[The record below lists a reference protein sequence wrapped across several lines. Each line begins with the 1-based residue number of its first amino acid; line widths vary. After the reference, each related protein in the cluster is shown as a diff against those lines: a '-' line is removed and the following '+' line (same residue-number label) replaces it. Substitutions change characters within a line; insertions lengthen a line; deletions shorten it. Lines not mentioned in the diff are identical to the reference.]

1 MKTLTKIL
9 LIHWYGYTEEIID
22 LGRINFLTGKT
33 AAGKSTIIDALQLV
47 MLGDTSG
54 TFFNKAANE
63 KSVRTLRGYLYGE
76 IGDDGE
82 SGFSFMREGPF
93 TSYVVL
99 EFFDDKTQ
107 RRFSAGIA
115 FDCHSDQ
122 SFDRQWFVLY
132 RSGIPENHFI
142 DSKTRTPYDLR
153 ALRTYLN
160 REHGKKQYE
169 FCDSNRRFQEV
180 MLGRMGQL
188 KRKYLTLL
196 KKAVPFTP
204 ITDIEKFIT
213 DSICDVKN
221 EIRVDQMQSD
231 IRVYRNLEAD
241 AGRIQKRIGSLAEIR
256 QASDRY
262 EAAKDRLR
270 QQQYIVIR
278 AEKEELLGEE
288 AGTKERIAAAGEV
301 ILRLEAELN
310 ALEKEEERLR
320 TRTEALEKQYY
331 SSDIKLQ
338 RDRLEKEITELKL
351 KAERLNSGLN
361 AAVEAVRSYGEN
373 WRRQIRLLEEAGAGA
388 GTVGSDDGRGVETA
402 DADEVKALLD
412 KMSAINVETVLAF
425 DFEEA
430 SAVLTALSE
439 NLKDRRGELRRRI
452 DQIQDGVRDLE
463 LKEKNLKNGIK
474 PFPHNV
480 TGLKRLLEKTLFEKK
495 GRTVEVRI
503 LADLLEVR
511 DQSWRDAIEGYL
523 DRQKF
528 YLLVPEEFYTEA
540 IRVYDQAKREQRL
553 FDTGLVD
560 VGRLRK
566 EFKGGHRPGSLAEEI
581 ETDDPD
587 ARLYADYIL
596 GRVMKSERV
605 EDLNR
610 HRTAITR
617 NVTLY
622 KNYVTRRIPPGRYET
637 PFIGQSSM
645 KLQLERVR
653 SDLKEQREDLAA
665 VKKHFQVVSKA
676 AGTEVLGLFESAE
689 RTQAVR
695 DAAELPGIA
704 EQIAARKEEYDAIDF
719 TWLSRLETEIAEKRH
734 KLRQLEDNRLA
745 KHREIAIQTTNQGHL
760 ENETLPQVQEKIREI
775 EQRIAEY
782 FDAEWVRE
790 VGELRYEREKKS
802 DTRTSMTFRDSFQR
816 AANLTQN
823 ELERIRKERRGLR
836 EKYNLDW
843 KMPYDTDSEDN
854 REYDQQLEDL
864 EQIELPKYVDN
875 IIEARVQAY
884 EQFRDDFIAKMKS
897 NIETVRQQIDELNDS
912 LRKSVFGTDR
922 YHFTIRPRAEYQ
934 RFYDMI
940 LDPLLMD
947 TGGWNAASHSF
958 NEKYQQEI
966 DELFKLLILNDDDV
980 SAERRAEYEKN
991 VRRFTDYRTYL
1002 IFDLIVTNEQGE
1014 KQRLSRTLLKKSG
1027 GETQIPFYIAML
1039 ASFSQVCRIRSRSR
1053 NDTVRLIILDEA
1065 FSKMDGE
1072 RIQEC
1077 IHLLRRFGLQ
1087 AIFSAP
1093 TDKIPD
1099 IAPIVDRNIAV
1110 YKDGHLSFTRYF
1122 DPQEI
1127 EEVME
1132 EV

>member
-9 LIHWYGYTEEIID
+9 LIHWYGYTEELIE

-54 TFFNKAANE
+54 TFFNKAANQ

-107 RRFSAGIA
+107 RSFSAGIA

-122 SFDRQWFVLY
+122 NFDRQWFVLY
-132 RSGIPENHFI
+132 RSGIPEHHFI
-142 DSKTRTPYDLR
+142 DPKTRTPYDLR

-160 REHGKKQYE
+160 KEIGKKQYE
-169 FCDSNRRFQEV
+169 FCESNRRFQEV
-180 MLGRMGQL
+180 LLGRMGQL

-204 ITDIEKFIT
+204 ITDIERFIT

-221 EIRVDQMQSD
+221 EIRIDQMQSD

-241 AGRIQKRIGSLAEIR
+241 AGRIQKRIGSLTEIR
-256 QASDRY
+256 TVTDRY
-262 EAAKDRLR
+262 ESAKDRLM
-270 QQQYIVIR
+270 QQEYVVIR
-278 AEKEELLGEE
+278 AEKEERLDEE
-288 AGTKERIAAAGEV
+288 RGTKEKIAAAGEA
-301 ILRLEAELN
+301 ILKLEA
-310 ALEKEEERLR
+310 ALKETEEKEEVLR
-320 TRTEALEKQYY
+320 ARIEELEKQFY

-338 RDRLEKEITELKL
+338 CDRLEKEMAELRAE
-351 KAERLNSGLN
+351 AERLRSGLD
-361 AAVEAVRSYGEN
+361 AAVEAVRGYGES
-373 WRRQIRLLEEAGAGA
+373 WRRQIGRLEECGAVKPLVDKMCA
-388 GTVGSDDGRGVETA
+388 LTAETA
-402 DADEVKALLD
+402 P
-412 KMSAINVETVLAF
+412 AF

-430 SAVLTALSE
+430 SSALTALSE
-439 NLKDRRGELRRRI
+439 NLKELRSELRRRI
-452 DQIQDGVRDLE
+452 EQIREDIRDLE
-463 LKEKNLKNGIK
+463 LKEENLKNGIK

-480 TGLKRLLEKTLFEKK
+480 TGLKRLLEKALFEKT
-495 GRTVEVRI
+495 GRAAEVRI
-503 LADLLEVR
+503 LADLLEIR
-511 DQSWRDAIEGYL
+511 DPSWRDAIEGYL

-540 IRVYDQAKREQRL
+540 IRIYDQAKREQRL
-553 FDTGLVD
+553 FDAGLVD
-560 VGRLRK
+560 IGRLRK
-566 EFKGGHRPGSLAEEI
+566 DFDGGHRPGSLAEEI
-581 ETDDPD
+581 ETDDAD

-622 KNYVTRRIPPGRYET
+622 KNYVTRRIPPRRYET
-637 PFIGQSSM
+637 PFIGQRSM
-645 KLQLERVR
+645 KLQLEQVR
-653 SDLKEQREDLAA
+653 LDLKGQRDDLAEVETRFHA
-665 VKKHFQVVSKA
+665 LSEEA
-676 AGTEVLGLFESAE
+676 DTEVLGSFEAAE
-689 RTQAVR
+689 RAQAVR
-695 DAAELPGIA
+695 DAMKLPEIA
-704 EQIAARKEEYDAIDF
+704 EQIAEKQKEYDAIDL
-719 TWLSRLETEIAEKRH
+719 TWLSRLEMEIEEKKKQQRE
-734 KLRQLEDNRLA
+734 LENDRMA
-745 KHREIAIQTTNQGHL
+745 KNREIAVQTTNRGHL
-760 ENETLPQVQEKIREI
+760 ENEELPRVQEQIRRI
-775 EQRIAEY
+775 EEKIAES
-782 FDAEWVRE
+782 FDAEWIRQ
-790 VGELRYEREKKS
+790 VGEPRYEREKKS
-802 DTRTSMTFRDSFQR
+802 NTRTSMTFRESFLR
-816 AANLTQN
+816 AANQTRN
-823 ELERIRKERRGLR
+823 ELERIRRERRGLR

-843 KMPYDTDSEDN
+843 KMPYDTDAEDN
-854 REYDQQLEDL
+854 REYDQQLEEL
-864 EQIELPKYVDN
+864 EQIELPKYVDD
-875 IIEARVQAY
+875 IVDARVRAY

-912 LRKSVFGTDR
+912 LKNSVFGTDR

-940 LDPLLMD
+940 MDPLLMD
-947 TGGWNAASHSF
+947 TGGWNAASRSF

-980 SAERRAEYEKN
+980 TAERRAEYEKN
-991 VRRFTDYRTYL
+991 VQRFTDYRTYL
-1002 IFDLIVTNEQGE
+1002 VFDLIVTNEQGE

-1027 GETQIPFYIAML
+1027 GETQIPFYISML

-1087 AIFSAP
+1087 AMFSAP
-1093 TDKIPD
+1093 TEKIPD
-1099 IAPIVDRNIAV
+1099 IAPLVDRNIAV
-1110 YKDGHLSFTRYF
+1110 YKDGHRSFTRHF
-1122 DPQEI
+1122 DPREI

>member
-9 LIHWYGYTEEIID
+9 LIHWYGYTEELIE

-54 TFFNKAANE
+54 TFFNKAANQ

-107 RRFSAGIA
+107 RSFSAGIA

-122 SFDRQWFVLY
+122 NFDRQWFVLY
-132 RSGIPENHFI
+132 RSGIPEHHFI
-142 DSKTRTPYDLR
+142 DPKTRTPYDLR

-160 REHGKKQYE
+160 KEIGKKQYE
-169 FCDSNRRFQEV
+169 FCESNRRFQEV
-180 MLGRMGQL
+180 LLGRMGQL

-204 ITDIEKFIT
+204 ITDIERFIT

-221 EIRVDQMQSD
+221 EIRIDQMQSD

-241 AGRIQKRIGSLAEIR
+241 AGRIQKRIGSLTEIR
-256 QASDRY
+256 TVTDRY
-262 EAAKDRLR
+262 ESAKDRLM
-270 QQQYIVIR
+270 QQEYVVIR
-278 AEKEELLGEE
+278 AEKEERLDEE
-288 AGTKERIAAAGEV
+288 RGTKEKIAAAGEA
-301 ILRLEAELN
+301 ILKLEA
-310 ALEKEEERLR
+310 ALKETEEKEEVLR
-320 TRTEALEKQYY
+320 ARIEELEKQFY

-338 RDRLEKEITELKL
+338 CDRLEKEMAELRAE
-351 KAERLNSGLN
+351 AERLRSGLD
-361 AAVEAVRSYGEN
+361 AAVEAVRGYGES
-373 WRRQIRLLEEAGAGA
+373 WRRQIGRLEECGAVKPLVDKMCA
-388 GTVGSDDGRGVETA
+388 LTAETA
-402 DADEVKALLD
+402 P
-412 KMSAINVETVLAF
+412 AF

-430 SAVLTALSE
+430 SSALTALSE
-439 NLKDRRGELRRRI
+439 NLKELRSELRRRI
-452 DQIQDGVRDLE
+452 EQIREDIRDLE
-463 LKEKNLKNGIK
+463 LKEENLKNGIK

-480 TGLKRLLEKTLFEKK
+480 TGLKRLLEKALFEKT
-495 GRTVEVRI
+495 GRAAEVRI
-503 LADLLEVR
+503 LADLLEIR
-511 DQSWRDAIEGYL
+511 DPSWRDAIEGYL

-540 IRVYDQAKREQRL
+540 IRIYDQAKREQRL
-553 FDTGLVD
+553 FDAGLVD
-560 VGRLRK
+560 IGRLRK
-566 EFKGGHRPGSLAEEI
+566 DFDGGHRPGSLAEEI
-581 ETDDPD
+581 ETDDAD

-622 KNYVTRRIPPGRYET
+622 KNYVTRRIPPRRYET
-637 PFIGQSSM
+637 PFIGQRSM
-645 KLQLERVR
+645 KLQLEQVR
-653 SDLKEQREDLAA
+653 LDLKGQRDDLAEVETRFHA
-665 VKKHFQVVSKA
+665 LSEA
-676 AGTEVLGLFESAE
+676 ADTEVLGSFEAAE
-689 RTQAVR
+689 RAQAVR
-695 DAAELPGIA
+695 DAMKLPEIA
-704 EQIAARKEEYDAIDF
+704 EQIAEKQKEYDAIDL
-719 TWLSRLETEIAEKRH
+719 TWLSRLEMEIEEKKKQQRE
-734 KLRQLEDNRLA
+734 LENDRMA
-745 KHREIAIQTTNQGHL
+745 KNREIAVQTTNRGHL
-760 ENETLPQVQEKIREI
+760 ENEELPRVQEQIRRI
-775 EQRIAEY
+775 EEKIAES
-782 FDAEWVRE
+782 FDAEWIRQ
-790 VGELRYEREKKS
+790 VGEPRYEREKKS
-802 DTRTSMTFRDSFQR
+802 NTRTSMTFRESFLR
-816 AANLTQN
+816 AANQTRN
-823 ELERIRKERRGLR
+823 ELERIRRERRGLR

-843 KMPYDTDSEDN
+843 KMPYDTDAEDN
-854 REYDQQLEDL
+854 REYDQQLEEL
-864 EQIELPKYVDN
+864 EQIELPKYVDD
-875 IIEARVQAY
+875 IVDARVRAY

-912 LRKSVFGTDR
+912 LKNSVFGTDR

-940 LDPLLMD
+940 MDPLLMD
-947 TGGWNAASHSF
+947 TGGWNAASRSF

-980 SAERRAEYEKN
+980 TAERRAEYEKN
-991 VRRFTDYRTYL
+991 VQRFTDYRTYL
-1002 IFDLIVTNEQGE
+1002 VFDLIVTNEQGE

-1027 GETQIPFYIAML
+1027 GETQIPFYISML

-1087 AIFSAP
+1087 AMFSAP
-1093 TDKIPD
+1093 TEKIPD
-1099 IAPIVDRNIAV
+1099 IAPLVDRNIAV
-1110 YKDGHLSFTRYF
+1110 YKDGHRSFTRHF
-1122 DPQEI
+1122 DPREI